1 MKKTVDEKDVYYNID
16 GQEIDFSDYNIQ
28 EKITYESANFIRR
41 LCAFAGDMLIIVCI
55 WYLCSIST
63 FNKLNDFVSQLGID
77 PGDFTNPD
85 VLLNFARLYHQ
96 SIVKLIFMFYFVQTV
111 YFTFVPA
118 LIGCGRTV
126 GKLLAGIGVVDART
140 LNELKPIRLIFR
152 EFICRTLLETVL
164 ILPLLVSVCIS
175 FFRDDSKSLHDILS
189 GSVVI
194 NMDLYNVE

>member
-1 MKKTVDEKDVYYNID
+1 MKKTVDEKDVFYNID
-16 GQEIDFSDYNIQ
+16 GEEIDFSDYNIQ
-28 EKITYESANFIRR
+28 EKLTYESANFIRR
-41 LCAFAGDMLIIVCI
+41 TCAFIGDLLIIVVI
-55 WYLCSIST
+55 WYISSIST
-63 FNKLNDFVSQLGID
+63 FNRLNDFVAQLGID
-77 PGDFTNPD
+77 PSDFTNPQ
-85 VLLNFARLYHQ
+85 VLLDFARLYHQ
-96 SIVKLIFMFYFVQTV
+96 SIIKLIFIFYFVQTV

-118 LIGCGRTV
+118 LIGNGQTV

-164 ILPLLVSVCIS
+164 LVPLVVSICLS

-194 NMDLYNVE
+194 RMDMYNVE

>member
-1 MKKTVDEKDVYYNID
+1 MKKKVDDKDVYYNID

-41 LCAFAGDMLIIVCI
+41 LCAFMGDILIIICI

-63 FNKLNDFVSQLGID
+63 FNRLNDFVSQLGID
-77 PGDFTNPD
+77 PSDFVNPQ
-85 VLLNFARLYHQ
+85 VLLDFARLYHQ
-96 SIVKLIFMFYFVQTV
+96 SIIKLIFIFYFVQTV

-118 LIGCGRTV
+118 LIGSGQTI

-164 ILPLLVSVCIS
+164 IIPLLISICLS

-194 NMDLYNVE
+194 RTEMYNVE

>member
-1 MKKTVDEKDVYYNID
+1 MKKTVDEKDVFYNID
-16 GQEIDFSDYNIQ
+16 GEEIDFSDYNIQ
-28 EKITYESANFIRR
+28 EKLIYESANFIRR
-41 LCAFAGDMLIIVCI
+41 ACAFLGDLLIIVVI
-55 WYLCSIST
+55 WYISSLST
-63 FNKLNDFVSQLGID
+63 FNRLNDFVAQLGID
-77 PGDFTNPD
+77 PSDFTNPQ
-85 VLLNFARLYHQ
+85 VLLDFARLYHQ
-96 SIVKLIFMFYFVQTV
+96 SIIKLIFIFYFVQTV

-118 LIGCGRTV
+118 LIGNGQTV

-164 ILPLLVSVCIS
+164 LIPLVVSVCLS

-194 NMDLYNVE
+194 RMDMYNVE

>member
-77 PGDFTNPD
+77 PGDFTNPE

-194 NMDLYNVE
+194 KMDLYNVE

>member
-63 FNKLNDFVSQLGID
+63 FNKLNDFVAGLGID
-77 PGDFTNPD
+77 PGDFTNPE

-96 SIVKLIFMFYFVQTV
+96 SIVKLIFIFYFVQTV

-194 NMDLYNVE
+194 KMDLYNVE